1 MSKSSFNLAAG
12 TAGHIRLPDGL
23 IINYTLLIISG
34 KNFHYVHSSPGRYM
48 IICKKKK
55 TLVYGL
61 AVVVFLFSP
70 SARLC
75 ESCCS
80 RRVHITSL
88 INCVDQKSEKI
99 ERSLLKVRASQSR
112 DGNTIGPV

>member
-55 TLVYGL
+55 NTRIRTRCRGL
-61 AVVVFLFSP
+61 PFFP
-70 SARLC
+70 
-75 ESCCS
+75 
-80 RRVHITSL
+80 
-88 INCVDQKSEKI
+88 Q
-99 ERSLLKVRASQSR
+99 RASL
-112 DGNTIGPV
+112 